1 MMKTVD
7 AQLPLAIRRAA
18 TLETTLWSNGR
29 GASCEVAI
37 CPESASMDNFVWRAS
52 MAQVSV
58 DGAFSTFPG
67 IDRTLVLLGGAGME
81 LDLTRHVNAGSSH
94 ALREPLSTFGFEGET
109 PPEAKLVDGP
119 THDFNLMVRRE
130 FATGQ
135 VAVWRGPGQFV
146 LPDDLVLL
154 FVVHGRVALTGVDL
168 NDPEPIP
175 LEACDS
181 VKLNGIARLN
191 LSISLP
197 EKAVVLAVR
206 VQMHDDDADT
216 GAPTQGRDIGHAR

>member
-1 MMKTVD
+1 MMKTMD

-37 CPESASMDNFVWRAS
+37 SPEHATMDDFIWRAS
-52 MAQVSV
+52 MAQISA
-58 DGAFSTFPG
+58 DLSFSTFPG

-81 LDLTRHVNAGSSH
+81 LDLSHHAAAGTSH
-94 ALREPLSTFGFEGET
+94 ALREPLSAFGFDGET

-119 THDFNLMVRRE
+119 THDFNVMVRRDV
-130 FATGQ
+130 ANGQ
-135 VAVWRGPGQFV
+135 VVVWRGPGHFAI
-146 LPDDLVLL
+146 PDDLVLL
-154 FVVHGRVALTGVDL
+154 FVVRGTAALRGVDL

-181 VKLNGIARLN
+181 VKLNGAARLN
-191 LSISLP
+191 LSLDIP
-197 EKAVVLAVR
+197 EKTVVLAVQ
-206 VQMHDDDADT
+206 VQLHDDDAS
-216 GAPTQGRDIGHAR
+216 AIP